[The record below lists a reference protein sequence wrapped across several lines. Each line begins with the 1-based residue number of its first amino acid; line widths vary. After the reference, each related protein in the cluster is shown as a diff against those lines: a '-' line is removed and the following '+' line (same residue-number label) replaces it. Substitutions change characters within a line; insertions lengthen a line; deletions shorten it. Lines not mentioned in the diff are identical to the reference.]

1 MKNSIKEYQKNLINT
16 IENIEI
22 ESIQQIALTFIE
34 ARDKGKTIYTIGNG
48 GSGSTASHM
57 VCDITKGCS
66 FNKKKR
72 FKMFCLNDNIPTIL
86 AYSNDVSYDVVFE
99 EQLKNVINQDDVVL
113 AISGSGNSKNI
124 IRAVKYAKSVNAK
137 TIGMTGYDGG
147 QLKRISDISLNANI
161 NDMQISE
168 DVHVIVMHM
177 LYKLLE
183 NE

>member
-1 MKNSIKEYQKNLINT
+1 MKDSIKEYRKRLINT
-16 IENIEI
+16 LENIEI
-22 ESIQQIALTFIE
+22 ESIQDVALVFIE

-66 FNKKKR
+66 YEKKKR

-99 EQLKNVINQDDVVL
+99 EQLKNVLNEGDVVL

-124 IRAVKYAKSVNAK
+124 IRAVNYARSVKAK

-147 QLKRISDISLNANI
+147 ELKRITDISINANI

-183 NE
+183 SE

>member
-1 MKNSIKEYQKNLINT
+1 MRNNIKKYLKKLTQS
-16 IENIEI
+16 IENLKIEEI
-22 ESIQQIALTFIE
+22 EKVANIFLET
-34 ARDKGKTIYTIGNG
+34 RDRGNTIYTMGNG

-66 FNKKKR
+66 YNKEKK
-72 FKMFCLNDNIPTIL
+72 FKMFCLNDNIPTLL

-99 EQLKNVINQDDVVL
+99 EQLKNILKPNDVVL

-124 IRAVKYAKSVNAK
+124 IRAVKYAKSINSTV
-137 TIGMTGYDGG
+137 IGLTGYSGG
-147 QLKRISDISLNANI
+147 LLKEISDVSIDANI
-161 NDMQISE
+161 DDMQISE
-168 DVHVIVMHM
+168 DIHVIVMHI

>member
-1 MKNSIKEYQKNLINT
+1 MKDNIKRYQSNLIKT
-16 IENIEI
+16 IKNIKI
-22 ESIQQIALTFIE
+22 EDIEKIARAFIE
-34 ARDKGKTIYTIGNG
+34 ARDNGKTIYTIGNG

-66 FNKKKR
+66 FNKNKR
-72 FKMFCLNDNIPTIL
+72 YKMFCLNDNIPTIL

-99 EQLKNVINQDDVVL
+99 EQLKNVLQKGDVVL

-124 IRAVKYAKSVNAK
+124 IRAVNYAKSIDAK
-137 TIGMTGYDGG
+137 IIGMTGYNGG
-147 QLKRISDISLNANI
+147 LLKKLSDISLNANI
-161 NDMQISE
+161 DDMQISE
-168 DVHVIVMHM
+168 DIHVIVMHM

>member
-1 MKNSIKEYQKNLINT
+1 MKNSIKEYQKSLINT

-22 ESIQQIALTFIE
+22 ESIQQIALAFIE

-66 FNKKKR
+66 YKKKKR

-99 EQLKNVINQDDVVL
+99 EQLNNVLNEGDVVL

-124 IRAVKYAKSVNAK
+124 IRAVKYAKLVNAK

-147 QLKRISDISLNANI
+147 ELKRITDISLNANI